1 MAIDFDNISFD
12 DVQFIS
18 EDEVEHSRGGK
29 RKLPEWT
36 PILSWTRPQV
46 PNFFWEWRGYG
57 QPTEKDFE
65 EIEKT
70 KSESLAKQNDQID
83 RQIEVLRI
91 RKETVLEIRNQKEVR
106 IKL

>member
-36 PILSWTRPQV
+36 PILSWSRPQV
-46 PNFFWEWRGYG
+46 PDFSWEWRGYG
-57 QPTEKDFE
+57 QPTEKAFKEME
-65 EIEKT
+65 EDRA
-70 KSESLAKQNDQID
+70 ESLAKQHEYVD
-83 RQIEVLRI
+83 RELEVWGI
-91 RKETVLEIRNQKEVR
+91 RSRTVLEIRNQKEVR